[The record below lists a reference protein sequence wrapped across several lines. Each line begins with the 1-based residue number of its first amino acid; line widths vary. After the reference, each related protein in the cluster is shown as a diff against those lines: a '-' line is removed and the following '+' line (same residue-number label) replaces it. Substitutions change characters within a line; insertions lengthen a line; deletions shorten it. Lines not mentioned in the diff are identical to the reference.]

1 MIKGDAVVLVKEDGT
16 KDDNG
21 FYYVDQFKMDD
32 GEVIMVIGGMAEEL
46 IYMPANRVMSSS
58 SSDQQKTLNVLVDI
72 AGSIKHLTERI
83 NLLIPKCQDCGSDLQ
98 CGPEGFECDGPEDDD
113 EEEDEEE
120 EPKLN

>member
-46 IYMPANRVMSSS
+46 IYMPADRVMASF
-58 SSDQQKTLNVLVDI
+58 SSDQQKTMNVLVDI
-72 AGSIKHLTERI
+72 AGSIKHLTEKVQK
-83 NLLIPKCQDCGSDLQ
+83 LIPIC
-98 CGPEGFECDGPEDDD
+98 PECH
-113 EEEDEEE
+113 EEMV
-120 EPKLN
+120 